1 MTDEI
6 TIPAELLPADGRF
19 GSGPSKVPAD
29 AMRALSGVGKSVM
42 GTSHRKSAVKDQ
54 VGRLR
59 RGLADLFALPEG
71 YEVVLGVGG
80 TTAFWEVAVFG
91 LVEDKAQTASFG
103 EFGSKFAKA
112 IQIAPHLSEPSV
124 VTAEPGSA
132 AYLSAEDGVDV
143 YATPHNET
151 STGVAVD
158 VTRVDAEGA
167 LMLHDATSAAAGLPV
182 DMAASDCYYFA
193 PQKSFASDG
202 GLWVALMS
210 PAAIERVNE
219 IGASDRW
226 VPDFLS
232 LPTAL
237 DNSRKD
243 QTYNTPAVATVVLAA
258 EQVDALNAAG
268 GLDAAAKRCA
278 ESAGALYSWAE
289 SREFASPFITEE
301 RLRSNV
307 VVTIDFEG
315 VDAAEIAK
323 ALRANG
329 VLDTEPYRKLGR
341 NQLRIATYPAV
352 DPSDAVKLTRAI
364 DYVVERLS

>member
-6 TIPAELLPADGRF
+6 TIPADLLPADGRF
-19 GSGPSKVPAD
+19 GSGPSKVPAE
-29 AMRALSGVGKSVM
+29 AMSALAGIGKSVM

-91 LVEDKAQTASFG
+91 LVEDRVQAASFG

-112 IQIAPHLSEPSV
+112 VQIAPHLGEPTV

-132 AYLSAEDGVDV
+132 AYLSAEEGVDV

-151 STGVAVD
+151 STGVAVE
-158 VTRVDAEGA
+158 VERVAADG
-167 LMLHDATSAAAGLPV
+167 LMLHDATSAVAGQPV
-182 DMAASDCYYFA
+182 DMAETDCYYFA
-193 PQKSFASDG
+193 PQKGLASDG
-202 GLWVALMS
+202 GLWIALMS
-210 PAAIERVNE
+210 PAAIERAE
-219 IGASDRW
+219 RIAASGRYI
-226 VPDFLS
+226 PAFLD
-232 LPTAL
+232 LKTAI

-268 GLDAAAKRCA
+268 GLEAAVKRCS
-278 ESAGALYSWAE
+278 ESTGTLYSWAD
-289 SREFASPFITEE
+289 SREFASPFVTDTKI
-301 RLRSNV
+301 RSNV
-307 VVTIDFEG
+307 VATIDFEG

-323 ALRANG
+323 ILRANG
-329 VLDTEPYRKLGR
+329 ILDTEPYRKLGR
-341 NQLRIATYPAV
+341 NQLRIACYPAV
-352 DPSDAVKLTRAI
+352 DPADAAKLTDAI